1 MSAASTRVYGNSQVS
16 KIHRVHP
23 SSLFPPWYLR
33 YRPTRGSLRRNEDPT
48 GADGAATNG
57 SPNSF
62 ANPWIAV
69 GLATEL
75 AGIQNVPGAHGSG
88 GAARRCTSPPA
99 SRIRVTARKLSFHVG
114 VSNQP
119 DDPDPVTSPAI
130 LGGSVRGSILAAS
143 FSVTGR
149 TSTPMSWAR
158 LTDAQSL
165 GARGVPSA
173 RRVQGL
179 SG

>member
-88 GAARRCTSPPA
+88 GAAET
-99 SRIRVTARKLSFHVG
+99 VH
-114 VSNQP
+114 
-119 DDPDPVTSPAI
+119 VTSRSQNPGHGPEA
-130 LGGSVRGSILAAS
+130 V
-143 FSVTGR
+143 
-149 TSTPMSWAR
+149 
-158 LTDAQSL
+158 
-165 GARGVPSA
+165 VP
-173 RRVQGL
+173 RRSQ
-179 SG
+179 